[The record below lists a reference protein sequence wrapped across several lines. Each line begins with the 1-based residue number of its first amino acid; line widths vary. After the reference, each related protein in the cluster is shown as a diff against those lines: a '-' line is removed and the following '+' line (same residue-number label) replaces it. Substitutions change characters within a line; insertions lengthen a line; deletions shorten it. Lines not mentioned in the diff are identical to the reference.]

1 MDQLELENHRLN
13 HEYTESMKID
23 NNLLNDQNLK
33 FLLDYRQSIINKIVQ
48 NNEIVSQLN
57 YSLDKQKEILGLL
70 NDCYHVI
77 VKKI

>member
-1 MDQLELENHRLN
+1 
-13 HEYTESMKID
+13 MKID

-57 YSLDKQKEILGLL
+57 FSLDKQKEILVLL

-77 VKKI
+77 VKKYK